1 MSVSLLLSHLHKI
14 YILTA
19 HKQEVRD
26 FNNVVTIAIIT
37 ITVSSPGITNATARQ
52 TLKDYITKY
61 AGTRKHSVY
70 LHENINVISAT
81 VVFNAKGFK
90 EIDISRE
97 VEVLR

>member
-1 MSVSLLLSHLHKI
+1 MGVSSPLYFFHKI

-37 ITVSSPGITNATARQ
+37 IIVSSPGITNAVARQ
-52 TLKDYITKY
+52 KLKDYIAKY
-61 AGTRKHSVY
+61 AGNRTHNIY
-70 LHENINVISAT
+70 LHENSNVISAT

-90 EIDISRE
+90 EIDISKE
-97 VEVLR
+97 ILVL

>member
-1 MSVSLLLSHLHKI
+1 MSVSLQLSHLHKI

-37 ITVSSPGITNATARQ
+37 IIVNSPGITNATARQ
-52 TLKDYITKY
+52 KLKDYITKY
-61 AGTRKHSVY
+61 AANRKHSIY
-70 LHENINVISAT
+70 LHENPNVISAT

-97 VEVLR
+97 VEVL